1 MGFIIDREF
10 YTESEAIEKE
20 YTKGEKII
28 EEGNNAPYFFY
39 LLEGELTVFNFSEDG
54 KEFIQHKI
62 IPGNFFGE
70 PAVLLE
76 KTFPGTIEVH
86 SEAATILKIENKK
99 FISYLLNH
107 PHQMLEFTKSIAR
120 KAIIKTD
127 NLKNMI
133 FLNPEDRL
141 MKNFVEFKKANGNG
155 EQKILIKMTRQE
167 LANLTGLRIETVIR
181 TIKKMEKEEKLT
193 IKRGKIY
200 F

>member
-1 MGFIIDREF
+1 MEFIIDDAF
-10 YTESEAIEKE
+10 YKESEAIEKE
-20 YTKGEKII
+20 YLKGEKII
-28 EEGNNAPYFFY
+28 EEGHNAPNFFY

-86 SEAATILKIENKK
+86 SENATILKIENKK
-99 FISYLLNH
+99 FINYLLKH

-141 MKNFVEFKKANGNG
+141 MKNFMDYKEANGND